1 MIEHLKSRT
10 TTFLQVRKINE
21 IIDAIKSFR
30 DIAEGTGVNGLINQ
44 YTNRINQMKDYL
56 TNIAPSSLND
66 LLN

>member
-30 DIAEGTGVNGLINQ
+30 EIAEGTGVNGLINQ
-44 YTNRINQMKDYL
+44 IGR
-56 TNIAPSSLND
+56 AHV
-66 LLN
+66 